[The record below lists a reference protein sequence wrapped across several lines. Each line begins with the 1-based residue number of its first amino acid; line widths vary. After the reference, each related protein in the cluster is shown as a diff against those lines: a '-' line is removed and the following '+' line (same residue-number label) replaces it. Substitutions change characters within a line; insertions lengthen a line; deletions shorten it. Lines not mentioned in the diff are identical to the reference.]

1 MENLSLKEKQIVY
14 LETQIAELQNELSQ
28 LTYHPENQGILIF
41 KYVKCGKQG
50 CRCQNGFPHGPY
62 IYRQYYED
70 GKKKQKYVSK
80 KQAEKIAAEVEENQ
94 RYKRLKAEI
103 KQYENKLKEARA

>member
-41 KYVKCGKQG
+41 K
-50 CRCQNGFPHGPY
+50 
-62 IYRQYYED
+62 
-70 GKKKQKYVSK
+70 
-80 KQAEKIAAEVEENQ
+80 
-94 RYKRLKAEI
+94 
-103 KQYENKLKEARA
+103 